1 MVDTSRLRVLAL
13 GEGSPLMPRTHPPY
27 PAELRRRIVE
37 LARGGRTAWDLA
49 KEFEPNPQTI
59 ASWIRQAN
67 VDEGRV
73 EGVSTADRD
82 ELSRLRREVE
92 VLREEKEILAKAAAW
107 FAGETGRTP
116 RGRSSS

>member
-1 MVDTSRLRVLAL
+1 
-13 GEGSPLMPRTHPPY
+13 
-27 PAELRRRIVE
+27 LRRRIVE
-37 LARGGRTAWDLA
+37 LARQGRTAWDLA

-67 VDEGRV
+67 VDQGLV

-107 FAGETGRTP
+107 FAAETGRTP